1 MTKIL
6 VVDDEQGILDLLVE
20 GLSDEGFDVK
30 SANNGASALVQIY
43 REQPD
48 IVLLDLMIPV
58 VNGYQVLRELR
69 NNPTTK
75 RLPIILLTA
84 VSPAE
89 GEQVAVQLGANYYMN
104 KPWKLG
110 TLLKVIEDALG
121 GSELS
126 ASARSISRHYHNS
139 GQQTTTASPSTWL
152 PT

>member
-89 GEQVAVQLGANYYMN
+89 GEQVAIQLGANYYMN
-104 KPWKLG
+104 KPWKLS
-110 TLLKVIEDALG
+110 TMLKVIGDALRE
-121 GSELS
+121 SEPS
-126 ASARSISRHYHNS
+126 TPDRSIAHHYHNS
-139 GQQTTTASPSTWL
+139 GQRTATKSPSTWL